1 DRGDVDDPL
10 TAFSADIPE
19 LQRINSR
26 TIDVQEVTQA
36 FYAMAGYE
44 TQFAGLPVSG
54 NLGVRVVRTEV
65 EATGFRPELTV
76 TQTDGVFTVAEG
88 NLEAVTQEHD
98 YTRVLPSANAVF
110 EIGDDKL
117 LRMGVFRALSRADP
131 ADMGFGRNINVIG
144 DDEDAE
150 TVEELIQNVTAN
162 GNPSIDPLMSWNF
175 DIGAEWY
182 PNEDSIFAIAGYYKI
197 FQGGFSNVIANEVFP
212 LNGQDVTFP
221 VAVQQTNENTS
232 NLWGFEVTAAHRFSY
247 LPGILSGLG
256 ARINYNFA
264 DSDFEFE
271 DSRYGDLFVTGLD
284 GNITQ
289 TNQGIIAPATIPGLS
304 KHTLSAQV
312 YWQIGDF
319 DLQVNYKYR
328 DQYFQ
333 PFVSD
338 GTRLRFVNAVGVWE
352 ARAYYSLTD
361 NIRLT
366 AEAINLF
373 SEPRSDSAFVRD
385 DVFQVNDFG
394 PRIFFGARVR
404 F

>member
-1 DRGDVDDPL
+1 
-10 TAFSADIPE
+10 
-19 LQRINSR
+19 
-26 TIDVQEVTQA
+26 
-36 FYAMAGYE
+36 
-44 TQFAGLPVSG
+44 
-54 NLGVRVVRTEV
+54 
-65 EATGFRPELTV
+65 
-76 TQTDGVFTVAEG
+76 
-88 NLEAVTQEHD
+88 
-98 YTRVLPSANAVF
+98 
-110 EIGDDKL
+110 
-117 LRMGVFRALSRADP
+117 
-131 ADMGFGRNINVIG
+131 
-144 DDEDAE
+144 
-150 TVEELIQNVTAN
+150 
-162 GNPSIDPLMSWNF
+162 
-175 DIGAEWY
+175 
-182 PNEDSIFAIAGYYKI
+182 
-197 FQGGFSNVIANEVFP
+197 
-212 LNGQDVTFP
+212 
-221 VAVQQTNENTS
+221 
-232 NLWGFEVTAAHRFSY
+232 
-247 LPGILSGLG
+247 
-256 ARINYNFA
+256 
-264 DSDFEFE
+264 FE

-312 YWQIGDF
+312 YWQVGDF